1 MIEQCHDELGGVNH
15 VVNNA
20 GILRDRMFHRMS
32 DEEWDAVID
41 TSGYVPRVV
50 GDSATLLAD
59 SCNQYVFISTI
70 SVYARYDEVGI
81 DEDFELATISA
92 TKLQDYEI
100 RMTVTVRQREGDRLA
115 VRANARFNEKPIEDP
130 KSYQDFF
137 TALDK
142 AMFLTLHK
150 VD

>member
-1 MIEQCHDELGGVNH
+1 MRILFAMTLLILTGCAAQLGAITAGGSQVELRQIQTREYETLDKRGTLRS
-15 VVNNA
+15 VVA
-20 GILRDRMFHRMS
+20 TLQDLGF
-32 DEEWDAVID
+32 VID
-41 TSGYVPRVV
+41 K
-50 GDSATLLAD
+50 AD
-59 SCNQYVFISTI
+59 Y
-70 SVYARYDEVGI
+70 
-81 DEDFELATISA
+81 ELATVSA

-100 RMTVTVRQREGDRLA
+100 RMTVTVRERDGQDGNRLA

>member
-1 MIEQCHDELGGVNH
+1 MRILFVVPLILLAGCAAQTAAITAGGSQVELRQMQTREYDTLDKRGTLRS
-15 VVNNA
+15 VVA
-20 GILRDRMFHRMS
+20 TLQDLGF
-32 DEEWDAVID
+32 VID
-41 TSGYVPRVV
+41 K
-50 GDSATLLAD
+50 AD
-59 SCNQYVFISTI
+59 Y
-70 SVYARYDEVGI
+70 
-81 DEDFELATISA
+81 ELATISA

-100 RMTVTVRQREGDRLA
+100 RMTVIVRERDGQRVA